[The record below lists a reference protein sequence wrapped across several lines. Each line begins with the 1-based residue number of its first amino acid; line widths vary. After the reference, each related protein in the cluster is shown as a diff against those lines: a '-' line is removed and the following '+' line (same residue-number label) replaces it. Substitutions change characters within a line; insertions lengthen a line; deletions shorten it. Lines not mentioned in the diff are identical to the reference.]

1 METFVMFV
9 SLMTSPASCAVQ
21 ELTAAGVQYAEDR
34 PVIRGFSAPQLIGPP
49 LNGWPGIIY
58 VGPPLF
64 VAPPPP
70 PPPPPPM

>member
-1 METFVMFV
+1 METLVV
-9 SLMTSPASCAVQ
+9 IVALTTSPAIGAVQ
-21 ELTAAGVQYAEDR
+21 AVTAAGVQCAEDR
-34 PVIRGFSAPQLIGPP
+34 PVYRGFAAPQLIGPP